1 MLTISGLTYR
11 IGGRALL
18 NEASAQIPA
27 GGKVGLVGRNG
38 AGKSTLLD
46 LIRGA
51 LQPDAGDIQ
60 MPRGHRL
67 GFLAQEAPSGER
79 NPLDTVLAADTERA
93 ALLAELDHGAAPL
106 RIAEIEARL
115 DEIGAR
121 AAPARA
127 ARILVGLGLDAAM
140 QERPLSELSGGW
152 RMRVALA
159 AVLFAEPDLLL
170 LDEPTNHLD
179 LEAALW
185 LERFLRRYRHSFIL
199 VSHDRQLLNAATTTT
214 LHLDNGKLALYS
226 GGFDAFLRARRE
238 AAARQAALAQRQ
250 QRERERLQ
258 RFIDRFRYKA
268 SKARQAQSRVK
279 ALARLEPVALIADT
293 APVTLRLP
301 QPAGLSPPLISL
313 DRVSTGYVP
322 DKPILSRLDLR
333 LDPDD
338 RIALLGANGNGKTT
352 FARLLAGRLEPFSGQ
367 MIRAPKLACGFF
379 AQHQIEEMRP
389 AESAFEHLA
398 ALMPESPPETVRAR
412 LGGFGFSQDKA
423 FVPVGELS
431 GGERARLNLA
441 LVTYNAPGLL
451 ILDEPTNHLD
461 METREALVA
470 ALAEYSGA
478 VVLVSHDWHL
488 VELVADRLWLVDGG
502 TVRSFEDDLEAY
514 RRRLLE
520 RDEPAESRASGSVA
534 VNSRRAGRR
543 EAAERRRA
551 LEPLR
556 QKARSAEEMAA
567 RLAAEQQ
574 ALDRTLADPGAFG
587 EGAALADALKRRAQ
601 LERRIA
607 EAEAE
612 WFEAATELERLSE
625 A

>member
-11 IGGRALL
+11 IGGRTLL
-18 NEASAQIPA
+18 NEAVAQIPA
-27 GGKVGLVGRNG
+27 GSKVGLVGRNG
-38 AGKSTLLD
+38 AGKSTLLA
-46 LIRGA
+46 LVRGA
-51 LQPDAGDIQ
+51 AQPDAGSIQ
-60 MPRGHRL
+60 LPRGHRL
-67 GFLAQEAPSGER
+67 GFLAQEAPGGER
-79 NPLDTVLAADTERA
+79 NALETALAADTERA
-93 ALLAELDHGAAPL
+93 ALLAELDGAAPL

-127 ARILVGLGLDAAM
+127 ARILAGLGLDAMM

-238 AAARQAALAQRQ
+238 AATRQAALAQRQ
-250 QRERERLQ
+250 QRERDRLQ

-279 ALARLEPVALIADT
+279 ALARLEPVALIADA

-301 QPAGLSPPLISL
+301 QPGRLSPPLISL
-313 DRVSTGYVP
+313 DRVSAGYVP
-322 DKPILSRLDLR
+322 DAPVLSRLDLR

-352 FARLLAGRLEPFSGQ
+352 LARLLAGRLEPMAGCVTRS
-367 MIRAPKLACGFF
+367 PKLACGFF
-379 AQHQIEEMRP
+379 ALHQIEEMRP
-389 AESAFEHLA
+389 GESGFDHLSR
-398 ALMPESPPETVRAR
+398 LMPDHTPEAVRAR
-412 LGGFGFSQDKA
+412 LGRFGFGQEKA
-423 FVPVGELS
+423 FVAVSDLS

-441 LVTYNAPGLL
+441 LVTYDAPALL

-461 METREALVA
+461 IEAREALVQA
-470 ALAEYSGA
+470 INDFPGA

-488 VELVADRLWLVDGG
+488 LELVADRLWLVADGTARPFDGDLDDYERRVLDGG
-502 TVRSFEDDLEAY
+502 GSRNETRSGEPQSGSRRTA
-514 RRRLLE
+514 RRL
-520 RDEPAESRASGSVA
+520 
-534 VNSRRAGRR
+534 
-543 EAAERRRA
+543 AAERRRE

-556 QKARSAEEMAA
+556 QAARRAEEKIT
-567 RLAAEQQ
+567 RLTEERE
-574 ALDRTLADPGAFG
+574 ALDRGLAKPPDPRDNGP
-587 EGAALADALKRRAQ
+587 ALTAALKRRAELMRLIERAESEWLAAEES
-601 LERRIA
+601 LER
-607 EAEAE
+607 EAG
-612 WFEAATELERLSE
+612 
-625 A
+625 

>member
-27 GGKVGLVGRNG
+27 GSKVGLVGRNG

-127 ARILVGLGLDAAM
+127 ARILAGLGLDAAM
-140 QERPLSELSGGW
+140 QERPLAELSGGW

-199 VSHDRQLLNAATTTT
+199 VSHDRQLLNATTPTT
-214 LHLDNGKLALYS
+214 LDLDNGKLALYS

-338 RIALLGANGNGKTT
+338 RIALLGANG
-352 FARLLAGRLEPFSGQ
+352 
-367 MIRAPKLACGFF
+367 
-379 AQHQIEEMRP
+379 
-389 AESAFEHLA
+389 
-398 ALMPESPPETVRAR
+398 
-412 LGGFGFSQDKA
+412 
-423 FVPVGELS
+423 
-431 GGERARLNLA
+431 
-441 LVTYNAPGLL
+441 
-451 ILDEPTNHLD
+451 
-461 METREALVA
+461 
-470 ALAEYSGA
+470 
-478 VVLVSHDWHL
+478 
-488 VELVADRLWLVDGG
+488 
-502 TVRSFEDDLEAY
+502 
-514 RRRLLE
+514 
-520 RDEPAESRASGSVA
+520 
-534 VNSRRAGRR
+534 
-543 EAAERRRA
+543 
-551 LEPLR
+551 
-556 QKARSAEEMAA
+556 
-567 RLAAEQQ
+567 
-574 ALDRTLADPGAFG
+574 
-587 EGAALADALKRRAQ
+587 
-601 LERRIA
+601 
-607 EAEAE
+607 
-612 WFEAATELERLSE
+612 
-625 A
+625 